1 MPTATLVRLWLYGLP
16 GTNCLQTVHKTRRA
30 EDYKTGCLVQCMTV
44 EKLLTKRR
52 EEVLRIA
59 AKHGARNVRLF
70 GSAARGEA
78 SEGSDLDFLVE
89 MEPERSLLDLAALR
103 NDLIDLLGREVD
115 GVTESSLY
123 WLLRRKIL
131 REARRL

>member
-1 MPTATLVRLWLYGLP
+1 MLV
-16 GTNCLQTVHKTRRA
+16 T
-30 EDYKTGCLVQCMTV
+30 E
-44 EKLLTKRR
+44 LLMGKR

-59 AKHGARNVRLF
+59 AEHGARNVRVF

-78 SEGSDLDFLVE
+78 TETSDLDFLVE

-103 NDLIDLLGREVD
+103 NDLMDLLGREVD
-115 GVTESSLY
+115 VVTEDSLY

-131 REARRL
+131 REAQPL

>member
-1 MPTATLVRLWLYGLP
+1 MSTD
-16 GTNCLQTVHKTRRA
+16 Q
-30 EDYKTGCLVQCMTV
+30 
-44 EKLLTKRR
+44 LLTGNRDD
-52 EEVLRIA
+52 VLRIA

-78 SEGSDLDFLVE
+78 TDASDLDFLVE

-103 NDLIDLLGREVD
+103 NDLMDLLGREVD
-115 GVTESSLY
+115 VVTDDSLY

-131 REARRL
+131 REARPI